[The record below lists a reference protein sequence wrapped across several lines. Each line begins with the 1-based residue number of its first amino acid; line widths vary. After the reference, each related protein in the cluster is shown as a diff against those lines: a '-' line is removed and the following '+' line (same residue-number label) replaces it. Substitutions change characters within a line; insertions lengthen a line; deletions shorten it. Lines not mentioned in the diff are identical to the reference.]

1 MLHFILG
8 NVTLNEKDAN
18 KWPSS
23 RRKENVNLPMEKN
36 IRNSATVKDL
46 SSWNS
51 VDMVRTYTK
60 SQTKVIVLSGVS
72 AR

>member
-1 MLHFILG
+1 MLYFILG